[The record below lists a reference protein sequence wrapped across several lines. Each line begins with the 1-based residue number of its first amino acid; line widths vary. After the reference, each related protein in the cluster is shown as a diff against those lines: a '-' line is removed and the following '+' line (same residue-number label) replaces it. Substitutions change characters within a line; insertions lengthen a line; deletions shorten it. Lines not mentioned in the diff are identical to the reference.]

1 MIRLFKLYSISAF
14 LLLILFSCQ
23 TQIIQNEI
31 EELAQV
37 ESPTWRISKES
48 TVLTS
53 EDAMKV
59 AMQFSS
65 SGLPETRGKE
75 FVRSIVPVKGDN
87 EESLLYGVN
96 FEDGYLLI
104 SGTKN
109 YYPILAE
116 VEHGYF
122 DGNPTGT
129 GVDVLLEEMKGN
141 IRTVNANP
149 ELRVDRSVWSQY
161 EELEPS
167 EYKPETRSGL
177 DDVLYDFMYDLGV
190 DGWTVYSLRNQPED
204 MPDDLYLQFCDAA
217 FNECGEDPDYDYN
230 YYTFIAVKPFQSV
243 VTKGPLIT
251 TSWGQENPYYLYS
264 NVPLGCTTI
273 ATGQVMRFFKFPPH
287 NGVESSQNYFPYY
300 LSEMPDTI
308 CSYNANLCGFLHDLK
323 YQIGVYT
330 GGGSNIS
337 NVVTALQH
345 YRYTC
350 RQITH
355 SADSVYSSVNNDR
368 PVLMFG
374 EDSSTGEGH
383 AWVCDGTR
391 EYDTYNL
398 YRLYVF
404 RYEDGI
410 PSYYDLELEE
420 PANRINYVLFHMNW
434 GWNGSFDGYYHDTNY
449 LTYPQ
454 GDPYN
459 PTYGREEILVNK
471 PILL

>member
-1 MIRLFKLYSISAF
+1 
-14 LLLILFSCQ
+14 
-23 TQIIQNEI
+23 
-31 EELAQV
+31 
-37 ESPTWRISKES
+37 
-48 TVLTS
+48 
-53 EDAMKV
+53 
-59 AMQFSS
+59 
-65 SGLPETRGKE
+65 
-75 FVRSIVPVKGDN
+75 
-87 EESLLYGVN
+87 
-96 FEDGYLLI
+96 
-104 SGTKN
+104 
-109 YYPILAE
+109 
-116 VEHGYF
+116 
-122 DGNPTGT
+122 
-129 GVDVLLEEMKGN
+129 
-141 IRTVNANP
+141 
-149 ELRVDRSVWSQY
+149 
-161 EELEPS
+161 
-167 EYKPETRSGL
+167 
-177 DDVLYDFMYDLGV
+177 
-190 DGWTVYSLRNQPED
+190 
-204 MPDDLYLQFCDAA
+204 
-217 FNECGEDPDYDYN
+217 
-230 YYTFIAVKPFQSV
+230 
-243 VTKGPLIT
+243 
-251 TSWGQENPYYLYS
+251 
-264 NVPLGCTTI
+264 
-273 ATGQVMRFFKFPPH
+273 
-287 NGVESSQNYFPYY
+287 
-300 LSEMPDTI
+300 MPDTI

-350 RQITH
+350 RQIIH
-355 SADSVYSSVNNDR
+355 SAESVYSSVNNDC